1 MTGVEITILRPH
13 QFALM
18 RFGVNRL
25 RERAD
30 GAVSS
35 HHQNG
40 QANLGRQ
47 GISNGGDDQDSGD

>member
-1 MTGVEITILRPH
+1 
-13 QFALM
+13 M